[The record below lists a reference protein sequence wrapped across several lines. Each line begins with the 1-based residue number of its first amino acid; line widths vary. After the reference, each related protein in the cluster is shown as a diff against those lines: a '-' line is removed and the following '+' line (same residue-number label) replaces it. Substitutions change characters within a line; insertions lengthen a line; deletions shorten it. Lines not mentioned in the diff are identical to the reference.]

1 MTADEE
7 YMTVCIELAKKAAKI
22 GECPVGAVVV
32 NKVGDVIGRGYNMRE
47 TLQSPTA
54 HAEILAIEQAAKALG
69 SWRLTDCTLYVTLEP
84 CPMCAGA
91 VINSRLK
98 RLVYGAFDE
107 KGGACAS
114 LMEIFDYPF
123 NHRPMVRSRVLTD
136 DCAKLLTDF
145 FKGLRSSDDA

>member
-7 YMTVCIELAKKAAKI
+7 YMKICIELAGKAGKM
-22 GECPVGAVVV
+22 GECPVGAIVVD
-32 NKVGDVIGRGYNMRE
+32 KDGEIIGRGYNRRE
-47 TLQSPTA
+47 TDCLPTA
-54 HAEILAIEQAAKALG
+54 HAEILAIEEAARNKK

-91 VINSRLK
+91 IINARIK

-107 KGGACAS
+107 KGGVCAS

-123 NHRPMVRSRVLTD
+123 NHKPMVRSRVLMD
-136 DCAKLLTDF
+136 ECAALLTDF
-145 FKGLRSSDDA
+145 FKGLR

>member
-32 NKVGDVIGRGYNMRE
+32 NKDGDVIGRGYNMRE

-84 CPMCAGA
+84 CPMCTGA
-91 VINSRLK
+91 IINSRIK
-98 RLVYGAFDE
+98 RLVYGASDYKAGSCGSVVDLFSLPYNHKPE
-107 KGGACAS
+107 VVSGVMQEECA
-114 LMEIFDYPF
+114 
-123 NHRPMVRSRVLTD
+123 
-136 DCAKLLTDF
+136 ALLTDF
-145 FKGLRSSDDA
+145 FKKLRKK

>member
-7 YMTVCIELAKKAAKI
+7 YMTVCIELAKKAAEK

-32 NKVGDVIGRGYNMRE
+32 SKDGEILGRGYNMRE

-84 CPMCAGA
+84 CPMCTGA
-91 VINSRLK
+91 IINSRMK
-98 RLVYGAFDE
+98 RLVYGASDYKAGSCGSVVDLFSLPYNHKPE
-107 KGGACAS
+107 VVSGVMQEECA
-114 LMEIFDYPF
+114 
-123 NHRPMVRSRVLTD
+123 
-136 DCAKLLTDF
+136 ALLTDF
-145 FKGLRSSDDA
+145 FKKLRKK